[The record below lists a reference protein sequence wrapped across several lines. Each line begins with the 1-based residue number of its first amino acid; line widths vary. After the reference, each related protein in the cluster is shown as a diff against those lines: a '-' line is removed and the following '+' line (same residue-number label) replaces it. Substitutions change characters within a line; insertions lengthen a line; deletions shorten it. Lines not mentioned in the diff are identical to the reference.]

1 MAMTGL
7 RRVTVGLGLLE
18 EPPPSE
24 IAREG
29 VPALLACIPPEHRD
43 EAIELA
49 HWGYGALGGVAYG
62 LLSRS
67 LRRGMW
73 AGPAYGLGIWALFEL
88 VLAPA
93 FGIRTSSERSVAER
107 AALAADHVLYGAIVA
122 GKPRA
127 K

>member
-7 RRVTVGLGLLE
+7 RRVTVGLGLVE

-29 VPALLACIPPEHRD
+29 VPALLARIPPEHRD

-49 HWGYGALGGVAYG
+49 HWGYGALAGAAYG
-62 LLSRS
+62 LLPPL
-67 LRRGMW
+67 LRRGIW
-73 AGPAYGLGIWALFEL
+73 SGPAYGLGIWALFEV
-88 VLAPA
+88 VLARV
-93 FGIRTSSERSVAER
+93 FGLRASNERTVAER
-107 AALAADHVLYGAIVA
+107 SALAADHILYGAVVA
-122 GKPRA
+122 GRPRA